1 MRTVPRSSSTAASTE
16 PRRFAL
22 EQVRR
27 LLRDLTVQ
35 IGRTNK
41 SCSAESVHQLR
52 IAVRRFV
59 RTIAVC
65 RTFFRGKDIRKGRRR
80 LQKIMVEAGAVRD
93 CDVALRFAA
102 KWRTPE
108 TAQFEAK
115 LQSRRD
121 ESAQALVAELKRWRD
136 RQASIHWRAA
146 LEVSLA
152 HNRHSAKGTVHELA
166 RRAINRIAK
175 RFQDRGN
182 EAAAS
187 LASAGD
193 LHRFRIVAKK
203 LRYTLELFQPLNGS
217 LDSLVE
223 SIKPATA
230 LLGDINDCVS
240 TTAILDDYEKTD
252 RLIDRLEK
260 RRRKK
265 TKMFRQYWKQ
275 EFAGLKPPSVA

>member
-1 MRTVPRSSSTAASTE
+1 VASTE

-27 LLRDLTVQ
+27 LLRDLTIQ
-35 IGRTNK
+35 ISRTNK
-41 SCSAESVHQLR
+41 SCSADSVHQLR
-52 IAVRRFV
+52 IAVRRFI

-65 RTFFRGKDIRKGRRR
+65 RTFFRGKDIRKGRRW
-80 LQKIMVEAGAVRD
+80 LEKIMVEAGAVRD

-108 TAQFEAK
+108 TAQFESK

-152 HNRHSAKGTVHELA
+152 HHQHSAQGTIHELA
-166 RRAINRIAK
+166 RRAINRLAK

-182 EAAAS
+182 EASAS

-193 LHRFRIVAKK
+193 LHRFRIAAKK
-203 LRYTLELFQPLNGS
+203 LRYTLELFQPLNS

-223 SIKPATA
+223 NIKPATA

-240 TTAILDDYEKTD
+240 AAAILDDYERTD
-252 RLIDRLEK
+252 RLIDKLEK

-265 TKMFRQYWKQ
+265 TKKFRKYWKK
-275 EFAGLKPPSVA
+275 EFAGLEPPSIA